1 MGEIRIPLYGM
12 VQLTDLEWDIVNSKP
27 FQRLRRIKQLAFSDF
42 IYPGAV
48 HTRFEH
54 SIGVM
59 YLASQAFDRITSKRH
74 VLELLESENGLGYDH
89 RGTTLDRARR
99 MVRIATLTHDLGHL
113 PFSHAAEGVQPKQ
126 ENGKPYKH
134 EAYSHAIIRHYL

>member
-1 MGEIRIPLYGM
+1 MREIRIPLYGM
-12 VQLTDLEWDIVNSKP
+12 VQLSEMEWEIVNSKP

-59 YLASQAFDRITSKRH
+59 HLATQAFDRICGKHQVR
-74 VLELLESENGLGYDH
+74 ELLQSN
-89 RGTTLDRARR
+89 LDYQPETFNRARR
-99 MVRIATLTHDLGHL
+99 MVRLAALTHDLGHM
-113 PFSHAAEGVQPKQ
+113 P
-126 ENGKPYKH
+126 
-134 EAYSHAIIRHYL
+134 